1 MNRLVSTILENLK
14 NVRRSDSTNSVMAVD
29 HCFSIKGKGT
39 VFTGTVT
46 KGSFKVGQNFEIP
59 EFGLERAIKSIQC
72 FKKQM
77 KEVRQGDRAAFMVAP
92 LKSDEIERCLLTTP
106 GYLKKIGGVITT
118 VEVCKYFKGSIKSKG
133 KFHISIGHLNIM
145 ADVFLFLSKENDEDT
160 SKIMSTISNFR
171 LNELN
176 EKDYLFDLSREYE
189 LVNEID
195 KDRIKLAKRELTHT
209 DLQEKKQFVM
219 AYLKFQKPL
228 FIVPYSFYIG
238 ARFDFQT
245 EKKNCRIAFSGVT
258 LASFQESVEAY
269 VPPALKLVTD
279 KKKAGII
286 EKFFDDYTVI
296 IKDMFK
302 KETNLGLFMNK
313 DVFVDESELK
323 GKMTASFGSSGKV
336 KVVFA
341 ENVKEKYPDL
351 IGKPVH
357 IINKKYQKLI

>member
-1 MNRLVSTILENLK
+1 
-14 NVRRSDSTNSVMAVD
+14 MAVD

-46 KGSFKVGQNFEIP
+46 KGSFKIGQTVEIP
-59 EFGLERAIKSIQC
+59 EFGLERAIKSIQS
-72 FKKQM
+72 FKKQL

-92 LKSDEIERCLLTTP
+92 LKSEEVERCLLTTP
-106 GYLKKIGGVITT
+106 GYLKKIGGVIAT
-118 VEVCKYFKGSIKSKG
+118 VEVCKYFKGSIRSKG

-160 SKIMSTISNFR
+160 SKMMAKISNFR

-176 EKDYLFDLSREYE
+176 EKNYVFDLSREYE

-195 KDRIKLAKRELTHT
+195 KERVKLAKSELTHA
-209 DLQEKKQFVM
+209 DLQEKKMFVM

-228 FIVPYSFYIG
+228 FIVPHSFYIG

-258 LASFQESVEAY
+258 LASFQESAETY
-269 VPPALKLVTD
+269 VPPELKLVTE
-279 KKKAGII
+279 KAKGGVI

-296 IKDMFK
+296 VKDMFK

-313 DVFVDESELK
+313 DVFVDKTELK

-336 KVVFA
+336 KVVFS
-341 ENVKEKYPDL
+341 ENVKEKHPDL
-351 IGKPVH
+351 IGKAVH

>member
-1 MNRLVSTILENLK
+1 MSRLVSTILENLR
-14 NVRRSDSTNSVMAVD
+14 NIRRYDSANSVMAVD

-46 KGSFKVGQNFEIP
+46 KGSFKVGQNIEIP
-59 EFGLERAIKSIQC
+59 EFGMDRAIKSIQS
-72 FKKQM
+72 FKKQL

-92 LKSDEIERCLLTTP
+92 LKSDEIERCFLTSP
-106 GYLKKIGGVITT
+106 GYLKKVGGVIAT
-118 VEVCKYFKGSIKSKG
+118 VDVCKYFKGSIKSKG

-145 ADVFLFLSKENDEDT
+145 ADVFLFLSKENDEET
-160 SKIMSTISNFR
+160 SKVMGTIANFR
-171 LNELN
+171 LNDLN
-176 EKDYLFDLSREYE
+176 EKDYAFDLSREYE
-189 LVNEID
+189 LVHEVD
-195 KDRIKLAKRELTHT
+195 KERIKLAKRELTHA
-209 DLQEKKQFVM
+209 DLQEKKQFIM

-245 EKKNCRIAFSGVT
+245 DKKNCRIAFSGVT
-258 LASFQESVEAY
+258 LASFQDSIETY
-269 VPPALKLVTD
+269 VPPELKLVTE
-279 KKKAGII
+279 KRKGGVI

-313 DVFVDESELK
+313 DVFVDENGLK
-323 GKMTASFGSSGKV
+323 GKMSASFGSSGKV
-336 KVVFA
+336 KVVFS
-341 ENVKEKYPDL
+341 ENVKEKYPEL
-351 IGKPVH
+351 IGKTVH